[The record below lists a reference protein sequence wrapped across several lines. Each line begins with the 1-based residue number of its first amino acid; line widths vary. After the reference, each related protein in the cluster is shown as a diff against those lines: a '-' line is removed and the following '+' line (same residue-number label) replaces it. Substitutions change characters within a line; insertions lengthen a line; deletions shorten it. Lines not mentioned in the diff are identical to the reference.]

1 MNEFSRD
8 MHAHEQ
14 WADVKNTWLDGAGT
28 NIVYIVYICNYHF
41 IIMKSKCKRRFLAG
55 ELGVSQSAI
64 EVVFGR
70 MNANRQLQI
79 KAPARLPACIAL
91 PLASAATSS
100 AAPSRRSR

>member
-1 MNEFSRD
+1 

-14 WADVKNTWLDGAGT
+14 WAEVKNTWFDGADT
-28 NIVYIVYICNYHF
+28 NIVFIIYICNYHF
-41 IIMKSKCKRRFLAG
+41 IIIKSKCKRRFLAG
-55 ELGVSQSAI
+55 GLGVSQSAI

-70 MNANRQLQI
+70 KNANRQLRI

-91 PLASAATSS
+91 PLASDVTSS